1 MPSLRQ
7 VQRVADPPPIETIEC
22 EDCGEDCSP
31 NELDNG
37 VCEPCIDEFYYDCY
51 SCGER
56 MHNESDDLYYV
67 GDCTYCSDCYH
78 DRYVYCEGCDED
90 VDRDEVSYNESR
102 GLYQCDNCYDEH
114 YDDCVENFEDNL
126 SLPRSTT
133 TSKNFDKLNIHRHV
147 GIEAECL
154 YPHETHSMSYPVG
167 WQSVSDG
174 SIEADDNYYGTELV
188 STPANGNALDKTID
202 YLTNWSNEY
211 GGAVNRSCGLHLHFN
226 SLDLSARQ
234 VAHIAIVY
242 TKIEDTIFSMMPPS
256 RRGSNWCRK
265 LGLGLVDL
273 QSVKYEQDLVDLYYR
288 RASPSTEKYNDNRYY
303 GLNIHSRYYH
313 GSLEFRHHSGT
324 LNGTKIRN
332 WIRICNAIIERGIR
346 LADNLDGLITY
357 INTMSNE
364 DRLSYLFSTDLVEY
378 INKRIAKFDN

>member
-1 MPSLRQ
+1 MPQMRQ
-7 VQRVADPPPIETIEC
+7 IHDKLEPPPVEMVSCSDCEEEFEEC
-22 EDCGEDCSP
+22 E
-31 NELDNG
+31 LDDG
-37 VCEPCIDEFYYDCY
+37 LCEPCIDENYSDCY

-56 MHNESDDLYYV
+56 HYNESDELYYV
-67 GDCTYCSDCYH
+67 DDCTYCSDCYH
-78 DRYVYCEGCDED
+78 DRYVYCEVCNED
-90 VDRDEVSYNESR
+90 VDRDEVTYNESR
-102 GLYQCDNCYDEH
+102 EEYQCDNCYDGG
-114 YDDCVENFEDNL
+114 YDDCVENFECNL

-147 GIEAECL
+147 GIEAECM
-154 YPHETHSMSYPVG
+154 YPHDTDSMAYPVG

-174 SIEADDNYYGTELV
+174 SISADDDYYGTELV
-188 STPANGNALDKTID
+188 STPANGNALDKTIH

-242 TKIEDTIFSMMPPS
+242 TKIEDSIFSMMPPS
-256 RRGSNWCRK
+256 RRGSNWCRP

-288 RASPSTEKYNDNRYY
+288 RDSPSTEKYNDNRYY

-332 WIRICNAIIERGIR
+332 WIRICNAIIEKGVR

-364 DRLSYLFSTDLVEY
+364 DRLSYLFSTDLIEY

>member
-1 MPSLRQ
+1 MPQIRQ
-7 VQRVADPPPIETIEC
+7 VHDKLKPPPVEMVECNDCEEEFEEC
-22 EDCGEDCSP
+22 E
-31 NELDNG
+31 LDDG
-37 VCEPCIDEFYYDCY
+37 LCDSCIDDYY
-51 SCGER
+51 SC
-56 MHNESDDLYYV
+56 ESCNDRIHLDDSHSVNDSLYCE
-67 GDCTYCSDCYH
+67 GCYN
-78 DRYVYCEGCDED
+78 DIYVYCEGCDED
-90 VDRDEVSYNESR
+90 VDRDEAYWNERR
-102 GLYQCDNCYDEH
+102 GEYQCDVCHEGN
-114 YDDCVENFEDNL
+114 DDCVENFEHNL
-126 SLPRSTT
+126 CLPRSTT
-133 TSKNFDKLNIHRHV
+133 TSKNFNKLNIHRHV
-147 GIEAECL
+147 GIEAECM
-154 YPHETHSMSYPVG
+154 YPHDTDSMSYPIG

-174 SIEADDNYYGTELV
+174 SISTDDGYYGTELV
-188 STPANGNALDKTID
+188 STPANGNALDKTIH

-265 LGLGLVDL
+265 LGLGLAGL

-332 WIRICNAIIERGIR
+332 WIRICNAIIEKGIR

-364 DRLSYLFSTDLVEY
+364 DRLSYLFSTDLIEY